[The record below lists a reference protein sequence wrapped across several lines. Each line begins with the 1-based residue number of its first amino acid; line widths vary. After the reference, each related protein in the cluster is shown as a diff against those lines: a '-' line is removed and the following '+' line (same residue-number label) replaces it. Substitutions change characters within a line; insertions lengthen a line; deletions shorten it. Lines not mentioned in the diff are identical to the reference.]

1 MATPRKSAQQ
11 LAAREKAMAKAK
23 EMTERHEKLIELAA
37 EFFQQQEQADLV
49 RAEAK
54 KKADALLAKAEADAR
69 RAVRGTATTVRAMLD
84 SGEPKS
90 SVAARLGMSGAE
102 LKRTLDLITDENLA
116 SPASDESEE
125 RDSPHADDQDVAA

>member
-11 LAAREKAMAKAK
+11 LAAREKAMAKAR

-54 KKADALLAKAEADAR
+54 KKADAILAKAEADAR
-69 RAVRGTATTVRAMLD
+69 SAVRSAATTVRAMLD

-90 SVAARLGMSGAE
+90 SVAARLGLSGAE
-102 LKRTLDLITDENLA
+102 LKRMLELITDVKPA
-116 SPASDESEE
+116 SPVSDAPEE
-125 RDSPHADDQDVAA
+125 HDSSRADDQDVAA

>member
-11 LAAREKAMAKAK
+11 LAAREKAMAKAR

-37 EFFQQQEQADLV
+37 EFFQQQEQADIV

-69 RAVRGTATTVRAMLD
+69 SAVRGAATTVRAMLD

-90 SVAARLGMSGAE
+90 SVAARLGLSGAE
-102 LKRTLDLITDENLA
+102 LKRMLDLITDDPS
-116 SPASDESEE
+116 SPASDQSEE
-125 RDSPHADDQDVAA
+125 RDSSHADDQDVAA

>member
-11 LAAREKAMAKAK
+11 LAAREKAMTKAR

-69 RAVRGTATTVRAMLD
+69 SAVRGAAVTVRAMLD

-90 SVAARLGMSGAE
+90 AVAARLGLSGAE
-102 LKRTLDLITDENLA
+102 LKRMLDLITDEKPA
-116 SPASDESEE
+116 SPASDESKE
-125 RDSPHADDQDVAA
+125 RDSSHADDQDVAA

>member
-69 RAVRGTATTVRAMLD
+69 SSVRGAAMTVRAMLD

-90 SVAARLGMSGAE
+90 AVAARLGMSGTE
-102 LKRTLDLITDENLA
+102 LKRMLDLVSDEKPA
-116 SPASDESEE
+116 SPGSDESEE
-125 RDSPHADDQDVAA
+125 HSSSHADDQDVAA

>member
-11 LAAREKAMAKAK
+11 LAAREKAMAKAR

-69 RAVRGTATTVRAMLD
+69 SAVRGAATTVRAMLD

-90 SVAARLGMSGAE
+90 AVAARLGLSGAE
-102 LKRTLDLITDENLA
+102 LKRMLDLITDEKPA

-125 RDSPHADDQDVAA
+125 RDSSHADDQDVAA